1 MGAEGT
7 TGLLSLLIREG
18 ILAKGVR
25 LLTYWGEG
33 EGIHG
38 DRSQW
43 RESNRN
49 RFKDGVRNTGVEP
62 RDKGKG
68 GAEKHRVGPRP
79 QDKGK
84 WPMERDFGAQKNPL
98 VTGGDV
104 RTLGGQGTGSS
115 RPALCVSHR
124 EWGTWEGQG
133 VGHAGQLPRPP
144 PETLLH
150 F

>member
-43 RESNRN
+43 REGNRN

-62 RDKGKG
+62 RDK
-68 GAEKHRVGPRP
+68 ERV
-79 QDKGK
+79 
-84 WPMERDFGAQKNPL
+84 AQKNTRWDRDPRIKENGL
-98 VTGGDV
+98 WRETSEPK
-104 RTLGGQGTGSS
+104 RT
-115 RPALCVSHR
+115 P
-124 EWGTWEGQG
+124 W
-133 VGHAGQLPRPP
+133 
-144 PETLLH
+144 
-150 F
+150 